1 MGSGGTRVR
10 CGSFTGTGAAISIT
24 SVGFQPSKVKL
35 YNLTSKIT
43 LEWNEAMG
51 EDGAGVVMTESTG
64 VTMTVVTTT
73 GVKPTDTGF
82 DLGTAGVNVEDEVI
96 YYEAHE

>member
-35 YNLTSKIT
+35 YNLTTVFT

-51 EDGAGVVMTESTG
+51 EDGAGALTTGSTG
-64 VTMTVVTTT
+64 VVTAETT
-73 GVKPTDTGF
+73 AGIKPTDTGF
-82 DLGTAGVNVEDEVI
+82 DLGTSAVNVDGEVI